1 MNMQLLKMSAMC
13 ARVRQ
18 VFLQA
23 EFDSATATD
32 AFGRRDSAHGKQGRT
47 RVRDSWEA
55 RENLEASNAV
65 PVIRR
70 AFDSDT
76 EIAGWI
82 MRGLVK
88 GSVYGM

>member
-1 MNMQLLKMSAMC
+1 MQLLKMSAMC

-47 RVRDSWEA
+47 RVRDS
-55 RENLEASNAV
+55 
-65 PVIRR
+65 
-70 AFDSDT
+70 
-76 EIAGWI
+76 
-82 MRGLVK
+82 
-88 GSVYGM
+88 